1 MTAITVQAALALAL
15 QCAPAVDPHMIVA
28 IGQRE
33 SALDPLTIH
42 DNSTG
47 QVLHGDGVV
56 QAAAQLISAG
66 HSVDLGLM
74 QINSR
79 NLDLLGLP
87 LRDAF
92 TACKSVEAA
101 AKLLALFSRYNTG
114 SPTRGMANGYATRVM
129 AAMDD
134 TRSEH
139 APDAATGRAD
149 QQQRPPACDRP
160 VDAWDRD
167 PCSPP
172 DQDFV
177 QHYGDQPQ

>member
-1 MTAITVQAALALAL
+1 M
-15 QCAPAVDPHMIVA
+15 
-28 IGQRE
+28 
-33 SALDPLTIH
+33 
-42 DNSTG
+42 
-47 QVLHGDGVV
+47 LHGDGVV
-56 QAAAQLISAG
+56 QAAVRLIEAG

-101 AKLLALFSRYNTG
+101 AKLLSLFSRYNTG
-114 SPTRGMANGYATRVM
+114 SPTRGIANGYAIRVM
-129 AAMDD
+129 ETLDG
-134 TRSEH
+134 TRTKRL
-139 APDAATGRAD
+139 PDAATGNSD
-149 QQQRPPACDRP
+149 PPKQQPTCDRSAD
-160 VDAWDRD
+160 VWDRD
-167 PCSPP
+167 PCQPH